1 MKKSTAKHIVVVTH
15 HLPTLAVV
23 APQHK
28 GSVLNGAFATE
39 LGDYIAGSCID
50 VWIYGDLHTNID
62 ITIGNTRIV
71 CNQLGYAYYNEH
83 LTNGS
88 ESNKYLHYGFLAILP
103 QIRCKYT
110 KIFGFAKSFLQNS
123 AIISQESPFIVSCHM
138 GSSSVYNSTSG
149 SQRCR
154 AISTCPLG
162 LKVTPS
168 SSSKVR

>member
-1 MKKSTAKHIVVVTH
+1 MKQAVKKSTAKHIVVVTH

-83 LTNGS
+83 LTNGT
-88 ESNKYLHYGFLAILP
+88 EPNKYLHYGFLAILP

-110 KIFGFAKSFLQNS
+110 KIFGFAKSFYRIMQLL
-123 AIISQESPFIVSCHM
+123 AK
-138 GSSSVYNSTSG
+138 
-149 SQRCR
+149 
-154 AISTCPLG
+154 
-162 LKVTPS
+162 KVPS
-168 SSSKVR
+168 SFLATWGLQGFTTLPQAPKGVAPYPHVRWA